1 MIARTILF
9 RTPSATATMTASM
22 RAAPADTRTGRPSR
36 YCRIGLLGT
45 LMALLTGCA
54 VHAPQ
59 PASTAHVLADKPAAR
74 LADDIPPPVTRPLA
88 PPQPQPRH
96 KTETYSVVVNQVP
109 VRELLFALAR
119 DARVNVDIHPGIE
132 GAVTLNAIDQTLPQ
146 LLARIAHQVDMRF
159 ELDGQNL
166 VVMPDAPF
174 LRSYRVDY
182 VNMSRDVTG
191 AVSIN
196 TQIASTT
203 SAAVSS
209 AGGGGGSVVGTGATA
224 AGNSSSTRIEN
235 VARNRFWESLERN
248 IRDLLRETDK
258 LLPAESSEAP
268 VAPVAGAEGSATPP
282 ERRTTFREA
291 AAVILNPETGVINVR
306 ATSRQ
311 HEKVQEFITQ
321 VTRIARRQ
329 VLIEATIAEV
339 QLTDNYQQGIDWTA
353 FAGGGKRGGATLS
366 LNTTSTDF
374 TTNQP
379 FAIGL
384 GRNRE
389 LSDSIKLLETYGD
402 VKVLSSPKLSVLNNQ
417 TALLKVVNNIV
428 YFEIKSDVVANT
440 NTQAVRSFTAT
451 PRSVSVGLVMA
462 VTPQISADGFVLLNV
477 RPTISRKVG
486 DAQDPTPDL
495 SAPNLVPVIQTRE
508 LESVMRV
515 ASGETAVLGGLMQ
528 DEINFRRDSI
538 PGVSVLPILG
548 PLLSAR
554 NETSRKT
561 ELVVLI
567 RPVVIADASLDGDYA
582 PLSSALPGRD
592 FLTPTFPPPTLQ
604 PPKGPSTEPAP

>member
-1 MIARTILF
+1 
-9 RTPSATATMTASM
+9 MTAPM
-22 RAAPADTRTGRPSR
+22 RHAQEERHHALRPLLLA
-36 YCRIGLLGT
+36 GLLAVAG
-45 LMALLTGCA
+45 GCA
-54 VHAPQ
+54 MHAPQ
-59 PASTAHVLADKPAAR
+59 PMSEGHVLARKTAPQPAG
-74 LADDIPPPVTRPLA
+74 DIPPPVARTAA

-146 LLARIAHQVDMRF
+146 LLTRIANQVDMRF
-159 ELDGQNL
+159 ELDGPNL
-166 VVMPDAPF
+166 VVMPDTPF

-182 VNMSRDVTG
+182 VNMSRDVSG

-209 AGGGGGSVVGTGATA
+209 SAGGATVSTTGGG
-224 AGNSSSTRIEN
+224 AGNSSSTRIDN
-235 VARNRFWESLERN
+235 VAKNRFWESLERN
-248 IRDLLRETDK
+248 LRDLLRETDK
-258 LLPAESSEAP
+258 LLPADGDGGTAVAPAATPAAGGSAQPAP
-268 VAPVAGAEGSATPP
+268 VA

-291 AAVILNPETGVINVR
+291 ASVILNPETGVINVR

-329 VLIEATIAEV
+329 VMIEATIAEV
-339 QLTDNYQQGIDWTA
+339 QLTDNYQQGIDWRA
-353 FAGGGKRGGATLS
+353 FSMGGRRGGVDMQLLTS
-366 LNTTSTDF
+366 STDF
-374 TTNQP
+374 TSNNP
-379 FAIGL
+379 VAIGL
-384 GRNRE
+384 GRNGT
-389 LSDSIKLLETYGD
+389 LTDSIKLLETYGD

-440 NTQAVRSFTAT
+440 NQQAVRSFTAT

-462 VTPQISADGFVLLNV
+462 VTPQISGDGFVLLNV

-528 DEINFRRDSI
+528 DEINYRRDSL
-538 PGVSVLPILG
+538 PGVSALPILG

-567 RPVVIADASLDGDYA
+567 RPVVINDASLDGDYA
-582 PLSSALPGRD
+582 PLTGALPGRD
-592 FLTPTFPPPTLQ
+592 FLAPAFPPPTL
-604 PPKGPSTEPAP
+604 PSARPVQEPAR

>member
-9 RTPSATATMTASM
+9 RTPSAIATMTASM
-22 RAAPADTRTGRPSR
+22 RAAPADTRAGRPSR
-36 YCRIGLLGT
+36 PCRAVLPGA
-45 LMALLTGCA
+45 LMALLAGCA
-54 VHAPQ
+54 VHTPQ

-74 LADDIPPPVTRPLA
+74 PADDIPPPVTRPLS

-146 LLARIAHQVDMRF
+146 LLGRIAHQVDMRF

-203 SAAVSS
+203 SAAV
-209 AGGGGGSVVGTGATA
+209 GGATGGSAVGTAATA

-268 VAPVAGAEGSATPP
+268 VAPAAGAEGTATPA

-374 TTNQP
+374 TNNQP

-604 PPKGPSTEPAP
+604 PPKAPIVEPAP

>member
-22 RAAPADTRTGRPSR
+22 RAAPADTRAGRPSR
-36 YCRIGLLGT
+36 PCRTALLGA
-45 LMALLTGCA
+45 LMALLAGCA
-54 VHAPQ
+54 VHTPQ
-59 PASTAHVLADKPAAR
+59 PASTAHVLADKPTAR
-74 LADDIPPPVTRPLA
+74 PADEIPPPVARPLA

-203 SAAVSS
+203 SAAV
-209 AGGGGGSVVGTGATA
+209 GGATGGSAAGSAATA

-258 LLPAESSEAP
+258 LLPAESSDAA
-268 VAPVAGAEGSATPP
+268 VAPVGGADGTATPP

-389 LSDSIKLLETYGD
+389 LSDSIKLLEAYGD

-495 SAPNLVPVIQTRE
+495 STPNLVPVIQTRE

-567 RPVVIADASLDGDYA
+567 RPVVIVDASLDGDYA

-592 FLTPTFPPPTLQ
+592 FLTPSFPPPTLQ
-604 PPKGPSTEPAP
+604 PPKGPTTEPAP

>member
-1 MIARTILF
+1 
-9 RTPSATATMTASM
+9 M
-22 RAAPADTRTGRPSR
+22 RAAPADTRAGRPSR
-36 YCRIGLLGT
+36 PCRTALLGA
-45 LMALLTGCA
+45 LMALLAGCA
-54 VHAPQ
+54 VHTPQ
-59 PASTAHVLADKPAAR
+59 PASTAHVLADKPTAR
-74 LADDIPPPVTRPLA
+74 PADEIPPPVARPLA

-203 SAAVSS
+203 SAAV
-209 AGGGGGSVVGTGATA
+209 GGATGGSAAGSAATA

-258 LLPAESSEAP
+258 LLPAESSDAA
-268 VAPVAGAEGSATPP
+268 VAPVGGADGTATPP

-389 LSDSIKLLETYGD
+389 LSDSIKLLEAYGD

-495 SAPNLVPVIQTRE
+495 STPNLVPVIQTRE

-567 RPVVIADASLDGDYA
+567 RPVVIVDASLDGDYA

-592 FLTPTFPPPTLQ
+592 FLTPSFPPPTLQ
-604 PPKGPSTEPAP
+604 PPKGPTTEPAP

>member
-1 MIARTILF
+1 
-9 RTPSATATMTASM
+9 
-22 RAAPADTRTGRPSR
+22 
-36 YCRIGLLGT
+36 
-45 LMALLTGCA
+45 MAKNTDGA
-54 VHAPQ
+54 
-59 PASTAHVLADKPAAR
+59 AAR
-74 LADDIPPPVTRPLA
+74 EGIPPPVARPLS

-96 KTETYSVVVNQVP
+96 KSETYSVVVNRVP
-109 VRELLFALAR
+109 VNELLFALAR
-119 DARVNVDIHPGIE
+119 DAKVNVDIHPGIE

-146 LLARIAHQVDMRF
+146 LLTRIATQVDMRF
-159 ELDGQNL
+159 ELDGPNL
-166 VVMPDAPF
+166 VVMPDAPY

-196 TQIASTT
+196 TQIASTS
-203 SAAVSS
+203 SAAVT
-209 AGGGGGSVVGTGATA
+209 GTGGTANIATQTGN

-235 VARNRFWESLERN
+235 VAKNRFWESLERN
-248 IRDLLRETDK
+248 IRDLLHETDK
-258 LLPAESSEAP
+258 LMPDTMSEPAA
-268 VAPVAGAEGSATPP
+268 APVAGTDPAVAAPP
-282 ERRTTFREA
+282 VERRATFREA
-291 AAVILNPETGVINVR
+291 ASVILNAETGVINVR

-311 HEKVQEFITQ
+311 HEKVQEFISQ

-353 FAGGGKRGGATLS
+353 FAGGGKRGGATVS
-366 LNTTSTDF
+366 LNTTSTDL
-374 TTNQP
+374 TTNAP

-389 LSDSIKLLETYGD
+389 LVDSIKLLETYGD

-495 SAPNLVPVIQTRE
+495 SSPNLVPVIQTRE

-528 DEINFRRDSI
+528 DELNYRRDSI
-538 PGVSVLPILG
+538 PGVSALPFIG
-548 PLLSAR
+548 ALLSAR

-567 RPVVIADASLDGDYA
+567 RPVVIEDASLDGDYRSLVDSL
-582 PLSSALPGRD
+582 PDERFMRSTFPLPGANR
-592 FLTPTFPPPTLQ
+592 
-604 PPKGPSTEPAP
+604 KVEPAQ

>member
-1 MIARTILF
+1 
-9 RTPSATATMTASM
+9 MTAPM
-22 RAAPADTRTGRPSR
+22 RPAPAERPLRRASSMT
-36 YCRIGLLGT
+36 IVF
-45 LMALLTGCA
+45 LTSLAAGCA
-54 VHAPQ
+54 MHAPQ
-59 PASTAHVLADKPAAR
+59 PMSGGHVLADRPAPR
-74 LADDIPPPVTRPLA
+74 PADDIPPPVARPVA

-146 LLARIAHQVDMRF
+146 LLTRIATQVDMRF
-159 ELDGQNL
+159 ELDGSNL
-166 VVMPDAPF
+166 AVMPDSPF

-196 TQIASTT
+196 TQIASTS
-203 SAAVSS
+203 SAAVTGTS
-209 AGGGGGSVVGTGATA
+209 GTGSTVSAANA

-235 VARNRFWESLERN
+235 VAKNRFWESLERN

-258 LLPAESSEAP
+258 LLPAEEAPSTTGTADGTAP
-268 VAPVAGAEGSATPP
+268 VAA
-282 ERRTTFREA
+282 RTTFREA
-291 AAVILNPETGVINVR
+291 AAVIVNPETGVINVR

-353 FAGGGKRGGATLS
+353 FAGGGRRGGATLS
-366 LNTTSTDF
+366 LNTSSTDF
-374 TTNQP
+374 TSNQP

-384 GRNRE
+384 GSNRQ

-495 SAPNLVPVIQTRE
+495 STPNLVPVIQTRE

-528 DEINFRRDSI
+528 DEINFRRDSV
-538 PGVSVLPILG
+538 PGVSALPIIG
-548 PLLSAR
+548 PLFSAR

-567 RPVVIADASLDGDYA
+567 RPVVVDDPSLRGDYA
-582 PLSSALPGRD
+582 SLADSLPGRD
-592 FLTPTFPPPTLQ
+592 FLAPAFPPPTLHM
-604 PPKGPSTEPAP
+604 PGKAPEPAP

>member
-1 MIARTILF
+1 
-9 RTPSATATMTASM
+9 MTALM
-22 RAAPADTRTGRPSR
+22 RPALACALIS
-36 YCRIGLLGT
+36 LL
-45 LMALLTGCA
+45 AGCA
-54 VHAPQ
+54 MHTLL
-59 PASTAHVLADKPAAR
+59 PASGAHVLAPEATPAAASR
-74 LADDIPPPVTRPLA
+74 DDIPPPVARPLS
-88 PPQPQPRH
+88 PPLPQPRH
-96 KTETYSVVVNQVP
+96 KAETYSVVVNQVS

-119 DARVNVDIHPGIE
+119 DARVNVDIHAGIE
-132 GAVTLNAIDQTLPQ
+132 GTVTLNAIDQTLPQ
-146 LLARIAHQVDMRF
+146 LLTRIARQVDMRF

-166 VVMPDAPF
+166 IVQPDTPF

-196 TQIASTT
+196 TQIASTS
-203 SAAVSS
+203 SAAVTGSGG
-209 AGGGGGSVVGTGATA
+209 AGGAGNIGTQAGN

-248 IRDLLRETDK
+248 IRDLLHETDK
-258 LLPAESSEAP
+258 MLPGTMSMPAP
-268 VAPVAGAEGSATPP
+268 AATPATDATGGP
-282 ERRTTFREA
+282 ATPATIMATAERRATFREA
-291 AAVILNPETGVINVR
+291 ASVILNPETGVINAR

-311 HEKVQEFITQ
+311 HEKVQEFISQ

-353 FAGGGKRGGATLS
+353 FAGGGKRGGATVSLS
-366 LNTTSTDF
+366 TSSPDL
-374 TTNQP
+374 TTNAP

-384 GRNRE
+384 GRGRE
-389 LSDSIKLLETYGD
+389 LVDSIKLLETYGD
-402 VKVLSSPKLSVLNNQ
+402 VKVLSSPKLSVMNNQ

-440 NTQAVRSFTAT
+440 NTQAIRSFTAT

-462 VTPQISADGFVLLNV
+462 VTPQISADGYVLLNV

-495 SAPNLVPVIQTRE
+495 SSPNLVPVIQTRE

-528 DEINFRRDSI
+528 DELNFKRDSI
-538 PGVSVLPILG
+538 PGVSTLPFIG
-548 PLLSAR
+548 ALLSAR

-567 RPVVIADASLDGDYA
+567 RPVVINDASLEGDYRSLVDSL
-582 PLSSALPGRD
+582 PDRDFMQPSFPLPGTR
-592 FLTPTFPPPTLQ
+592 
-604 PPKGPSTEPAP
+604 PKTEQGR

>member
-1 MIARTILF
+1 
-9 RTPSATATMTASM
+9 MTALM
-22 RAAPADTRTGRPSR
+22 RPAIACILIT
-36 YCRIGLLGT
+36 LL
-45 LMALLTGCA
+45 AGCA
-54 VHAPQ
+54 MHAPL
-59 PASTAHVLADKPAAR
+59 PASRAHVLAPETTPAAAPR
-74 LADDIPPPVTRPLA
+74 DDIPPPVARPLA
-88 PPQPQPRH
+88 PPLPQPRH
-96 KTETYSVVVNQVP
+96 KAETYSVVVNQVP

-119 DARVNVDIHPGIE
+119 DARVNVDIHSGIE
-132 GAVTLNAIDQTLPQ
+132 GTVTLNAIDQTLPQ
-146 LLARIAHQVDMRF
+146 LLTRIASQVEMRF
-159 ELDGQNL
+159 ELDGPNL
-166 VVMPDAPF
+166 IVQPDTPF

-196 TQIASTT
+196 TQIASTS
-203 SAAVSS
+203 SAAVTGSGG
-209 AGGGGGSVVGTGATA
+209 AGGAGNIGTQGGN

-248 IRDLLRETDK
+248 IRDLLHETDK
-258 LLPAESSEAP
+258 MLPDSMSTPAP
-268 VAPVAGAEGSATPP
+268 AATPATDAGGGP
-282 ERRTTFREA
+282 ATPATVERRATFREA
-291 AAVILNPETGVINVR
+291 ASVILNPETGVINVR

-311 HEKVQEFITQ
+311 HEKVQEFISQ

-353 FAGGGKRGGATLS
+353 FAGGGKRGGATVS
-366 LNTTSTDF
+366 LKTSSTDL
-374 TTNQP
+374 TTNAP

-384 GRNRE
+384 GRGRE
-389 LSDSIKLLETYGD
+389 LVDSIKLLETYGD
-402 VKVLSSPKLSVLNNQ
+402 VKVLSSPKLSVMNNQ

-440 NTQAVRSFTAT
+440 NTQAIRSFTAT

-462 VTPQISADGFVLLNV
+462 VTPQISADGYVLLNV

-495 SAPNLVPVIQTRE
+495 SSPNLVPVIQTRE

-528 DEINFRRDSI
+528 DELNFKRDSV
-538 PGVSVLPILG
+538 PGVSALPFIG
-548 PLLSAR
+548 ALLSAR

-567 RPVVIADASLDGDYA
+567 RPVVINDASLEGDYRS
-582 PLSSALPGRD
+582 LVDALPDRD
-592 FLTPTFPPPTLQ
+592 FMQPSFPLPGTR
-604 PPKGPSTEPAP
+604 PKTEQRQ

>member
-1 MIARTILF
+1 
-9 RTPSATATMTASM
+9 MTASM
-22 RAAPADTRTGRPSR
+22 RSVLFCAVIT
-36 YCRIGLLGT
+36 LL
-45 LMALLTGCA
+45 AGCA
-54 VHAPQ
+54 AHAPQ
-59 PASTAHVLADKPAAR
+59 PVSDAHVLAPVAPAPPR
-74 LADDIPPPVTRPLA
+74 DDIPPPVVRPLA

-96 KTETYSVVVNQVP
+96 KAETYSVVVNRVP
-109 VRELLFALAR
+109 VSELLFALAR
-119 DARVNVDIHPGIE
+119 DAKINVDVHPGLS
-132 GAVTLNAIDQTLPQ
+132 GTVTLNAIDQTLPQ
-146 LLARIAHQVDMRF
+146 LLARIAKQVDMRY
-159 ELDGQNL
+159 ELDGPNL
-166 VVMPDAPF
+166 VVMPDSPF
-174 LRSYRVDY
+174 LRTYRVDY
-182 VNMSRDVTG
+182 VNLSRDTSG
-191 AVSIN
+191 SVSIN
-196 TQIASTT
+196 TQIASTS
-203 SAAVSS
+203 SAAVASS
-209 AGGGGGSVVGTGATA
+209 GSSSQVGTQAGN

-235 VARNRFWESLERN
+235 VGKNRFWESLERN

-258 LLPAESSEAP
+258 LLPDTMGEAT
-268 VAPVAGAEGSATPP
+268 PVAGAAVEGQAAMAAPV
-282 ERRTTFREA
+282 ERRATFREA
-291 AAVILNPETGVINVR
+291 ASVILNPETGVINVR

-311 HEKVQEFITQ
+311 HEKVQEFISQ

-353 FAGGGKRGGATLS
+353 FSGGGKRGGATLS
-366 LNTTSTDF
+366 LNTSSPDL
-374 TTNQP
+374 TTNPP

-384 GRNRE
+384 GRGRE
-389 LSDSIKLLETYGD
+389 LVDSIKLLETYGD

-462 VTPQISADGFVLLNV
+462 VTPQISADGYVLLNV

-528 DEINFRRDSI
+528 DELNYQRDSI
-538 PGVSVLPILG
+538 PGVSVIPFIG
-548 PLLSAR
+548 ALLSAR

-567 RPVVIADASLDGDYA
+567 RPVVIDDASLDGDYR
-582 PLSSALPGRD
+582 PLVGALPDRD
-592 FLTPTFPPPTLQ
+592 FMTPSFPLPGAQ
-604 PPKGPSTEPAP
+604 PRTQPKAEPAP

>member
-1 MIARTILF
+1 MAKK
-9 RTPSATATMTASM
+9 ADG
-22 RAAPADTRTGRPSR
+22 AAA
-36 YCRIGLLGT
+36 
-45 LMALLTGCA
+45 
-54 VHAPQ
+54 
-59 PASTAHVLADKPAAR
+59 AAR
-74 LADDIPPPVTRPLA
+74 EGIPPPVARPLS

-96 KTETYSVVVNQVP
+96 KSETYSVVVNRVP
-109 VRELLFALAR
+109 VNELLFALAR
-119 DARVNVDIHPGIE
+119 DAKVNVDIHPGIE

-146 LLARIAHQVDMRF
+146 LLTRIATQVDMRF
-159 ELDGQNL
+159 ELDGPNL
-166 VVMPDAPF
+166 VVMPDAPY

-196 TQIASTT
+196 TQIASTS
-203 SAAVSS
+203 SAAVT
-209 AGGGGGSVVGTGATA
+209 GTGGTANIATQTGN

-235 VARNRFWESLERN
+235 VAKNRFWESLERN
-248 IRDLLRETDK
+248 IRDLLHETDK
-258 LLPAESSEAP
+258 LLPDTMTEPAA
-268 VAPVAGAEGSATPP
+268 APVAGTDPAVAAPP
-282 ERRTTFREA
+282 VERRATFREA
-291 AAVILNPETGVINVR
+291 ASVILNAETGVINVR

-311 HEKVQEFITQ
+311 HEKVQEFISQ

-353 FAGGGKRGGATLS
+353 FAGGGKRGGATVS
-366 LNTTSTDF
+366 LNTSSTDL
-374 TTNQP
+374 TTNAP

-389 LSDSIKLLETYGD
+389 LVDSIKLLETYGD

-495 SAPNLVPVIQTRE
+495 SSPNLVPVIQTRE

-528 DEINFRRDSI
+528 DELNFRRDSI
-538 PGVSVLPILG
+538 PGVSALPFIG
-548 PLLSAR
+548 ALLSAR

-567 RPVVIADASLDGDYA
+567 RPVVIEDASLDGDYRS
-582 PLSSALPGRD
+582 LVDSLPDER
-592 FLTPTFPPPTLQ
+592 FMKPTFPLPGANR
-604 PPKGPSTEPAP
+604 KTEPAQ

>member
-1 MIARTILF
+1 
-9 RTPSATATMTASM
+9 
-22 RAAPADTRTGRPSR
+22 
-36 YCRIGLLGT
+36 
-45 LMALLTGCA
+45 MALLAGCA
-54 VHAPQ
+54 VHTPQ
-59 PASTAHVLADKPAAR
+59 PASTAHVLADRPTAR
-74 LADDIPPPVTRPLA
+74 PADDIPPPVTRPLA

-203 SAAVSS
+203 SAAV
-209 AGGGGGSVVGTGATA
+209 GGATGGSAVGSAATA

-258 LLPAESSEAP
+258 LLPAESPEAP
-268 VAPVAGAEGSATPP
+268 TAPAADGAAAPA

-462 VTPQISADGFVLLNV
+462 VTPQISGDGFVLLNV

-567 RPVVIADASLDGDYA
+567 RPVVIDDASLDGDYA

-604 PPKGPSTEPAP
+604 QPKRPSAEPTP

>member
-1 MIARTILF
+1 VQ
-9 RTPSATATMTASM
+9 P
-22 RAAPADTRTGRPSR
+22 DT
-36 YCRIGLLGT
+36 
-45 LMALLTGCA
+45 
-54 VHAPQ
+54 
-59 PASTAHVLADKPAAR
+59 
-74 LADDIPPPVTRPLA
+74 
-88 PPQPQPRH
+88 
-96 KTETYSVVVNQVP
+96 
-109 VRELLFALAR
+109 
-119 DARVNVDIHPGIE
+119 
-132 GAVTLNAIDQTLPQ
+132 
-146 LLARIAHQVDMRF
+146 
-159 ELDGQNL
+159 
-166 VVMPDAPF
+166 PF

-196 TQIASTT
+196 TQIASTS
-203 SAAVSS
+203 SAAVTGSGG
-209 AGGGGGSVVGTGATA
+209 AGGAGNIGTQGGN

-248 IRDLLRETDK
+248 IRDLLHETDK
-258 LLPAESSEAP
+258 MLPDTMSTPAP
-268 VAPVAGAEGSATPP
+268 AATAATDAAGGPSTPATV
-282 ERRTTFREA
+282 ERRATFREA
-291 AAVILNPETGVINVR
+291 ASVILNPETGVINVR

-311 HEKVQEFITQ
+311 HEKVQEFISQ

-366 LNTTSTDF
+366 LNTSSPDL
-374 TTNQP
+374 TTNAP

-384 GRNRE
+384 GRGRE
-389 LSDSIKLLETYGD
+389 LVDSIKLLETYGD
-402 VKVLSSPKLSVLNNQ
+402 VKVLSSPKLSVMNNQ

-440 NTQAVRSFTAT
+440 NTQAIRSFTAT

-462 VTPQISADGFVLLNV
+462 VTPQISADGYVLLNV

-495 SAPNLVPVIQTRE
+495 SSPNLVPVIQTRE

-528 DEINFRRDSI
+528 DELNFKRDSI
-538 PGVSVLPILG
+538 PGVSALPFIG
-548 PLLSAR
+548 ALLSAR

-567 RPVVIADASLDGDYA
+567 RPVVINDASLEGDYRS
-582 PLSSALPGRD
+582 LVDALPDRD
-592 FLTPTFPPPTLQ
+592 FMQPSFPLPGTR
-604 PPKGPSTEPAP
+604 PKTEQGQ